1 VVCAAANGDIA
12 VPQLPTAIQLK
23 IAEKDAGVQ
32 VATIT
37 ITITITIT
45 TTTTKTITITIKTMA
60 TKEVEET
67 KLSQLGTVL
76 STMLRKVPASL
87 DLAEPTQESVHS
99 VLPPGI
105 LKVLDLE
112 MFAHTK
118 VLTVEIAML

>member
-1 VVCAAANGDIA
+1 VDVLLVCAAANGDIA
-12 VPQLPTAIQLK
+12 VTQLTTAVTG
-23 IAEKDAGVQ
+23 AEKDAGV
-32 VATIT
+32 ATIT
-37 ITITITIT
+37 TKSITIT
-45 TTTTKTITITIKTMA
+45 TITTIITTTMA
-60 TKEVEET
+60 TKEMEET

-87 DLAEPTQESVHS
+87 DLAEPIQESVHS

-112 MFAHTK
+112 MFAHTR